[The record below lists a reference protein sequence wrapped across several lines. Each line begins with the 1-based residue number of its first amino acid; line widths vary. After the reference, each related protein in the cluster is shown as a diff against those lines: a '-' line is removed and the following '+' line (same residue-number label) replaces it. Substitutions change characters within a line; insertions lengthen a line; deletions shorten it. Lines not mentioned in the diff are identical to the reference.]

1 MDYIVSMSQR
11 RLRDFDVYWYDLH
24 ACCTV
29 YCTMIE
35 ADMKKQYMQFMPLS
49 RSLAWINELVFNGK
63 WVPGHVLP

>member
-1 MDYIVSMSQR
+1 
-11 RLRDFDVYWYDLH
+11 
-24 ACCTV
+24 
-29 YCTMIE
+29 MIE